1 MNDEEVGR
9 AIAAFE
15 SALKVDHSD
24 LSRRF
29 DRLGR
34 RHAVNAVVVAALL
47 AIGTVLLTIGL
58 GAFSFTLWALGF
70 GALGLS
76 VVVNQ
81 TYHWRLRRAN

>member
-15 SALKVDHSD
+15 SALRMDQSG
-24 LSRRF
+24 LPRRF
-29 DRLGR
+29 DRLAR

-47 AIGTVLLTIGL
+47 AIGAVLLTL
-58 GAFSFTLWALGF
+58 AVGAASFTLWALAF

-76 VVVNQ
+76 LVVDRTHQ
-81 TYHWRLRRAN
+81 RRLRRAR